1 MNHVSYVLS
10 PVKRV
15 SCVGFPEI
23 YVGGGNKHSV
33 FFPLGRRAPKLGPN
47 VHVMGHRTWENKHK
61 PMATPTNLIRCLEE
75 MCTHGYRCRWICTL
89 LLSQRSKE
97 LPSTRG
103 ESWCEHRKAVHSR
116 PWVQQANR
124 EHSLWP
130 ARSNSQLWCQKLLF
144 LASTFL
150 APRLTAAEPKHV
162 PGEAAELRQ
171 GLQKVLNSSLQ
182 AFTRSAV
189 SRCVF
194 CLRPRPLGSLLSA

>member
-75 MCTHGYRCRWICTL
+75 MCTHGCRCRWICTL
-89 LLSQRSKE
+89 LLSQWSKE
-97 LPSTRG
+97 LPSTRAG
-103 ESWCEHRKAVHSR
+103 VRVDVSTEKLFTADRESSR
-116 PWVQQANR
+116 QTGSTLCGQPAPTASCDARNYC
-124 EHSLWP
+124 SWP
-130 ARSNSQLWCQKLLF
+130 A
-144 LASTFL
+144 
-150 APRLTAAEPKHV
+150 
-162 PGEAAELRQ
+162 
-171 GLQKVLNSSLQ
+171 
-182 AFTRSAV
+182 
-189 SRCVF
+189 
-194 CLRPRPLGSLLSA
+194 LS